1 MSGPHDEINL
11 KILGKDDEPRVCS
24 PEEYEADFDSSRHGA
39 GDVAIQPFTL
49 PKDGG
54 EELIGAGRLELVG
67 PFDWNVGR
75 TMEPPRNRDIAASG
89 PGLSICP
96 AGRRWWLMWW
106 RSCLLRPKTI
116 EASHEAREY
125 AGRGA
130 F

>member
-89 PGLSICP
+89 
-96 AGRRWWLMWW
+96 
-106 RSCLLRPKTI
+106 
-116 EASHEAREY
+116 
-125 AGRGA
+125 RGVVHLPSGAKVVVDVVA
-130 F
+130 FVPVAAKDD